1 MKKIVYVYLVAIIVV
16 SLHYFVIHMHWTDE
30 WKVWVSIY
38 VFSAAAV
45 ILDFWAVPI
54 PLKNKEN
61 RILLSLDSS
70 VYLASI
76 FVSGIFPTLCI
87 LTIATITNLLIRRK
101 EIWKVIINFNVY
113 SLVLISSYH
122 VFVLSGGEVGEPRF
136 SRFLPYI
143 LAVFV
148 YLITNLLLVG
158 IYSKLFIGE
167 RFLTTILN
175 MVKHYY
181 MRYVVSVVSSITLS
195 SLLYYHGIIGVIL
208 FVIFIMLIAISF
220 NNYYELYQEQKN
232 KAITDPLTGLYNHGY
247 FHERLEEE
255 VQRAKETGKPLCLL
269 LLDLDDFKK
278 YNDLFGHTKGD
289 QYLKRFAEL
298 LRTHVRPTDMVFRY
312 GGEEFAVILPQT
324 DVETAY
330 QMAQAMRK
338 AINDTPFPGVE
349 ALPLG
354 CISFSGGI
362 STVTVETLDRYDLI
376 KKADIALY
384 YSKKQGKN
392 QVHIYQDCL
401 ARVFITPDDAVKALI
416 ENLISVFQ
424 VKDPY
429 TYQHSRRVYQYALQ
443 FGTYLGLDE
452 REQRL
457 LAYGA
462 LIHDIGK
469 VEIPRSILAKKGKP
483 TEDEWRLIQMHVIW
497 GKEIITAYPSLQEF
511 APLVELHHERL
522 DGRGYPYG
530 LKGEQVPKLVRILT
544 IIDSF
549 DAMTTERP
557 YQQTKTFD
565 EAFAELKRCAGTQ
578 FDPYYVERFIAMMH
592 ETAISRYV
600 PS

>member
-1 MKKIVYVYLVAIIVV
+1 MVLDYWAIR
-16 SLHYFVIHMHWTDE
+16 
-30 WKVWVSIY
+30 
-38 VFSAAAV
+38 
-45 ILDFWAVPI
+45 I
-54 PLKNKEN
+54 PLNSKDNS
-61 RILLSLDSS
+61 ILFSLDSA
-70 VYLASI
+70 VYLACV
-76 FVSGIFPTLCI
+76 FVLGIFSALCV
-87 LTIATITNLLIRRK
+87 LIISTVVQVFNRK
-101 EIWKVIINFNVY
+101 RFYWKVLINFNTY
-113 SLVLISSYH
+113 TLMLISSYYS
-122 VFVLSGGEVGEPRF
+122 FLFFGGKVGEPHF
-136 SRFLPYI
+136 GKPIAYLCAI
-143 LAVFV
+143 LTYF
-148 YLITNLLLVG
+148 ITNALSVGFYIKLL
-158 IYSKLFIGE
+158 FNE
-167 RFLTTILN
+167 PFLQNIIRMLN
-175 MVKHYY
+175 QS
-181 MRYVVSVVSSITLS
+181 YVTYIVMFMSSITLS
-195 SLLYYHGIIGVIL
+195 SITYYHGTIGVFL
-208 FVIFIMLIAISF
+208 FVTSIMLIAVSL
-220 NNYYELYQEQKN
+220 NKYYALYQEQKN
-232 KAITDPLTGLYNHGY
+232 KAIIDPLTGLYNHGY

-469 VEIPRSILAKKGKP
+469 VEIPRSILTKKGKP